1 MKNKDKFLNW
11 FSIFSMLMV
20 FAMDNAI
27 AVDNSTIVKVEI
39 DHITDR
45 NLAYDIC
52 PKVCAKER
60 RHWVYGYDDIVEV
73 HGSTKVTKSRCFCS
87 KDQFPV
93 VEDNA
98 SGETMEVIV
107 DGLTGNIVD
116 QRGQEDAFC
125 KEKAES
131 KKLVVGGDYKH
142 VYEKVKC
149 PAVCEIK
156 QRKWTG
162 KWEVKFNTPG
172 EAPCKEGS
180 NGQWIMSSLDLVC
193 TCKK

>member
-11 FSIFSMLMV
+11 FRIFLMLAF
-20 FAMDNAI
+20 FAIDKSVATDNGAHFKI
-27 AVDNSTIVKVEI
+27 ET

-52 PKVCAKER
+52 PKVCAKDR
-60 RHWVYGYDDIVEV
+60 RHWVYGYDDIVDI

-87 KDQFPV
+87 KDQFTV
-93 VEDNA
+93 AEDNA
-98 SGETMEVIV
+98 AGETIKVIV
-107 DGLTGNIVD
+107 DGLSGNIID
-116 QRGQEDAFC
+116 KRGEENVFC

-131 KKLVVGGDYKH
+131 KKLFVGGDYKH

-162 KWEVKFNTPG
+162 KWEVKFNRPG

-180 NGQWIMSSLDLVC
+180 NGQWMMAATDLVC
-193 TCKK
+193 TCEK